1 MNQSSG
7 VTGQR
12 FIAFLVTVLS
22 LNSTLALATYLN
34 ATPELAMHVIEWESI
49 VGGVLILGRTGVHM
63 AEAWASRF
71 KQPQETK

>member
-1 MNQSSG
+1 MAAQSSG
-7 VTGQR
+7 ITGQR

-49 VGGVLILGRTGVHM
+49 VGIILVLGRTGVHI
-63 AEAWASRF
+63 AEAWANR
-71 KQPQETK
+71 KKENP